1 MELSFREW
9 LREKEIKFKFLPT
22 IKVNNKVVIWNV
34 NKSESLFLSQ
44 LNDRIK
50 LQHITDSDILG
61 KILEKGLNIKYNEFV
76 SGKGRDND
84 TCIHFR
90 KSQFVVIFNKDEHS
104 IIGIRNPLNNLR
116 CNKTKLVLET
126 YEDEEKFFKV
136 NLNVQGFSLDDP
148 EDGLLVTVNESNKL
162 VVQNIC
168 KICLEVDL

>member
-1 MELSFREW
+1 MQTFREW
-9 LREKEIKFKFLPT
+9 FNEKELKFKFLPKL
-22 IKVNNKVVIWNV
+22 KVNNKEVIWNE

-50 LQHITDSDILG
+50 LQHITDSSVLG
-61 KILEKGLNIKYNEFV
+61 NILEKGLNIKYNEFAI
-76 SGKGRDND
+76 GKGRDND
-84 TCIHFR
+84 TCIYFR

-136 NLNVQGFSLDDP
+136 NLNVQGFSLDEP
-148 EDGLLVTVNESNKL
+148 EDGIMVTIDESNRL
-162 VVQNIC
+162 IVQNIC
-168 KICLEVDL
+168 KICLEVEL